1 MIKVLFCCH
10 GNICRSTM
18 AEFVMKELVRRAG
31 REQEFLIQSAA
42 TSREEIGADTHP
54 GTKRELRAHGIPY
67 GPRQAVQLTAQDYDA
82 FDYIIGMDEEN
93 IRNIRRITG
102 GDPGHKVYRLLH
114 FAGQQRSVADP
125 WYTGDLSATWEDVLA
140 GCSGL
145 LGHTRN
151 L

>member
-54 GTKRELRAHGIPY
+54 GA
-67 GPRQAVQLTAQDYDA
+67 RQAVQLTAQEYDA
-82 FDYIIGMDEEN
+82 FDYIMCMDEEN

-125 WYTGDLSATWEDVLA
+125 WYTGDFSATWEDVLA